1 VDGRPLRFGVTGV
14 TLLSVTFVVM
24 PKAKQ
29 HSAQPRESL
38 LMDIPGTSPMTGSS
52 RTSTHMVA
60 GSSVAAALAVLP
72 TDGDA
77 PRVIQQFTSV
87 FLVSRL
93 GELWRVYDTA
103 DPNGAERLM
112 PSSLST
118 RRYRL
123 FMGLARKAQI
133 RLFEFAE
140 RAPRDADPV
149 ALQAQLDA
157 SVSQ

>member
-1 VDGRPLRFGVTGV
+1 LKRPLRFVVTGV
-14 TLLSVTFVVM
+14 TLVSVTSIAM

-29 HSAQPRESL
+29 HIAPHRESL

-52 RTSTHMVA
+52 RTSTGMVA
-60 GSSVAAALAVLP
+60 SSSSVAAALAVLP

-93 GELWRVYDTA
+93 GELWRVYDTD
-103 DPNGAERLM
+103 DPNSDERLM

-118 RRYRL
+118 RSYRL
-123 FMGLARKAQI
+123 FLGLARKTQV
-133 RLFEFAE
+133 RVVEFAE
-140 RAPRDADPV
+140 RAPRDVDPV
-149 ALQAQLDA
+149 SLQAQLEA
-157 SVSQ
+157 SVAG

>member
-1 VDGRPLRFGVTGV
+1 
-14 TLLSVTFVVM
+14 M
-24 PKAKQ
+24 PKATQ
-29 HSAQPRESL
+29 QAPHRESL

-52 RTSTHMVA
+52 RTSSVMVA
-60 GSSVAAALAVLP
+60 SSSVAAALAVLP

-93 GELWRVYDTA
+93 GELWRVFDTD
-103 DPNGAERLM
+103 DPRGAERLM

-123 FMGLARKAQI
+123 FMGLARKAEI
-133 RLFEFAE
+133 RVFEFAD
-140 RAPRDADPV
+140 RSPHDIDPV
-149 ALQAQLDA
+149 ALQAQLEGSVA
-157 SVSQ
+157 S

>member
-1 VDGRPLRFGVTGV
+1 
-14 TLLSVTFVVM
+14 M
-24 PKAKQ
+24 
-29 HSAQPRESL
+29 
-38 LMDIPGTSPMTGSS
+38 I
-52 RTSTHMVA
+52 A

-72 TDGDA
+72 IGGDA

-93 GELWRVYDTA
+93 GELWRVYDTD

-123 FMGLARKAQI
+123 FVGLARKTQV
-133 RLFEFAE
+133 RVFEFAD
-140 RAPRDADPV
+140 RAAKDVDPV
-149 ALQAQLDA
+149 SLETQLEA
-157 SVSQ
+157 SVST

>member
-1 VDGRPLRFGVTGV
+1 MR
-14 TLLSVTFVVM
+14 
-24 PKAKQ
+24 KAKPETVQ
-29 HSAQPRESL
+29 HRESL

-52 RTSTHMVA
+52 RTSTPMVA
-60 GSSVAAALAVLP
+60 SSSVAAALAVLP

-93 GELWRVYDTA
+93 GELWRVYDTG

-123 FMGLARKAQI
+123 FMGLARKTQVRI
-133 RLFEFAE
+133 FEFAE
-140 RAPRDADPV
+140 RAPRDVDPV
-149 ALQAQLDA
+149 SLQAQLE
-157 SVSQ
+157 SSISQ